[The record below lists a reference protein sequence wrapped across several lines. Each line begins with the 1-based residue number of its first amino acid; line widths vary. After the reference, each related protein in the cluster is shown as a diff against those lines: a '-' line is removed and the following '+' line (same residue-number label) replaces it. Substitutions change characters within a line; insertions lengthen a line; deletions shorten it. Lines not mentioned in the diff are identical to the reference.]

1 MESGVAAISETAVS
15 ASGTLLTADMFS
27 SFIEILT
34 GNLGIVIPVG
44 IAVFAIVWGIK
55 KAISVFK
62 SIAK

>member
-44 IAVFAIVWGIK
+44 IAVFAIVWGVK

-62 SIAK
+62 GIAK

>member
-1 MESGVAAISETAVS
+1 MESGVAAISETAVN

-44 IAVFAIVWGIK
+44 IAIFGIVWGVK